1 MRTPRI
7 VWDGR
12 ITAGNVLTIVSLVA
26 AITAWGAR
34 VESGLSAEV
43 AARTAEMAGIQ
54 NEISDTRAMMAAT
67 DADAAQ
73 MRQQIAAQL
82 SALQAEWGT
91 GRAGH

>member
-1 MRTPRI
+1 MRAPH
-7 VWDGR
+7 VSWDGR
-12 ITAGNVLTIVSLVA
+12 ITAGNVLTIVSLIG

-34 VESGLSAEV
+34 VESGLSAET
-43 AARTAEMAGIQ
+43 ASRTAEIAGIQ
-54 NEISDTRAMMAAT
+54 QEIADTRAMMAANE
-67 DADAAQ
+67 ADAAQ